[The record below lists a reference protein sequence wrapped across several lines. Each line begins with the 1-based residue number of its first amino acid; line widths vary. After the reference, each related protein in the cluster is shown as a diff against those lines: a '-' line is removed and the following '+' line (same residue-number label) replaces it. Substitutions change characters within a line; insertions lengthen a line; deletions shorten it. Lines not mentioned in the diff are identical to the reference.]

1 MDFAIVMNNGQAEQ
15 TFDKAVD
22 IFNNIYLS
30 LTIKQGSWWFD
41 PAFGMRDRG
50 RMKNTESTARL
61 IREDCK
67 QALQWIIDAGRAREI
82 NVHTERDRSQD
93 LNRLKIV
100 VEAIQADGRR
110 VTFETFKEVV

>member
-15 TFDKAVD
+15 TFDKAGD
-22 IFNNIYLS
+22 IFNNIFLS

-50 RMKNTESTARL
+50 RMKNTEANARL
-61 IREDCK
+61 VREDCK
-67 QALQWIIDAGRAREI
+67 QALQWILDSGRAKTIE
-82 NVHTERDRSQD
+82 VHTERDRSQD
-93 LNRLKIV
+93 LNRLKIL
-100 VEAIQADGRR
+100 VEATQADGKT